1 MHEKCACC
9 LIGYYCC
16 VVGFKGM
23 LHFFLRMTDLIVV
36 HLPSSIEM
44 KEDLETIACYVVL
57 VELVMRI

>member
-1 MHEKCACC
+1 
-9 LIGYYCC
+9 
-16 VVGFKGM
+16 
-23 LHFFLRMTDLIVV
+23 MTDLIVV